1 MSRFMKR
8 ASALAAAVLL
18 SACAHAPASPHNAPR
33 PAVTVSH
40 GTPEERLTAEQLE
53 HLFGRFDLSP
63 WLYTRS
69 VLIDAESIPHSH
81 PVLTLHTRHLR
92 DDLLLL
98 STYVHEQSHWYL
110 DQHGAATEAAV
121 VELKAL
127 APNLPVGFPDGA
139 NTLES
144 SYEHLLVIALEE
156 RALQHL
162 VGELQARQV
171 MEFWAA
177 DHYRALYRYVLDHR
191 SEVRRIMRKSG
202 LSSPIDAP
210 R

>member
-1 MSRFMKR
+1 MKR
-8 ASALAAAVLL
+8 MTWAIATAALL
-18 SACAHAPASPHNAPR
+18 SACAHEPAAAHSAPR
-33 PAVTVSH
+33 PTVALSH

-53 HLFGRFDLSP
+53 RLFGRYDLSP

-69 VLIDAESIPHSH
+69 IAIDEESIPHSH

-110 DQHGAATEAAV
+110 DQHRAATEAAV
-121 VELKAL
+121 AELKARV
-127 APNLPVGFPDGA
+127 PSLPVGFPEGA
-139 NTLES
+139 NSLES

-156 RALQHL
+156 RALQYL

-191 SEVRRIMRKSG
+191 SEVRRVMRKNG
-202 LSSPIDAP
+202 LASPIDSP

>member
-1 MSRFMKR
+1 MKR
-8 ASALAAAVLL
+8 AALVAALL
-18 SACAHAPASPHNAPR
+18 SACAHGPTETHGAPR
-33 PAVTVSH
+33 PAVALSH

-53 HLFGRFDLSP
+53 RLFGRFDLSP

-69 VLIDAESIPHSH
+69 IAIDEESIPHSH

-110 DQHGAATEAAV
+110 DQQHASTEAAV
-121 VELKAL
+121 AELKAL
-127 APNLPVGFPDGA
+127 VPSLPVGFPDGA
-139 NTLES
+139 NSLES

-162 VGELQARQV
+162 VGELQARQA
-171 MEFWAA
+171 MEFWAS

-191 SEVRRIMRKSG
+191 SEVRRIMRKNG
-202 LSSPIDAP
+202 LASPIDSP
-210 R
+210 RG